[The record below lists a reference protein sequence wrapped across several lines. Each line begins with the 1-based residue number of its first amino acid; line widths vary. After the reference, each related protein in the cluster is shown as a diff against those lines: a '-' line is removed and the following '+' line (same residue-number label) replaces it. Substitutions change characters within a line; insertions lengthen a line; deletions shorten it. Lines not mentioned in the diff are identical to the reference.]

1 MTGTQPRR
9 APVSIVCVFNDLDVR
24 TTCLDASVDAGRAEA
39 PQTEYLP
46 VDNRDGRF
54 TSAGAALNDGARRAR
69 HDVVVLVHQDVY
81 LHSLVALEEA
91 AAALLDDPGT
101 GLLGAVGITS
111 SDTVA
116 GVVRDRV
123 VMIGAPS
130 SPSVP
135 VDSLD
140 EVLFLVERDR
150 VLDQPLS
157 EHPDLAWH
165 AYAVEY
171 GARVRSQGLRVRT
184 HDVVLTHNSMTTNL
198 DRLAEAHAHVARTY
212 PDLLPLHT
220 TCGVVRASAHRGRW
234 STAWRRRHGVATWA
248 RESFV
253 AARLARSTGGSARD
267 VVLGDIRLDVD
278 DALDVVDADRL
289 DVVNVVASRADA
301 QPWRPV
307 SVTRRGRDVSAVVA
321 TVDDLARTLAAPE
334 PGRTLL
340 VTGLDESALR
350 VLAPALRALPH
361 LVGHAQDTGSWVL
374 VGATVGRVR
383 ALWPA
388 RRNAPFGL
396 RPRHATSPGSSAGAP
411 AELAR

>member
-24 TTCLDASVDAGRAEA
+24 TTCLDASIDAGRAVA

-54 TSAGAALNDGARRAR
+54 ASAGAALNDGARRAR

-111 SDTVA
+111 SATVA

-130 SPSVP
+130 SPSVA

-150 VLDQPLS
+150 LLDEPLS

-171 GARVRSQGLRVRT
+171 GARVRSQGLQVRT

-198 DRLAEAHAHVARTY
+198 DRLTEAHAHVARVY
-212 PDLLPLHT
+212 PGLLPLHT
-220 TCGVVRASAHRGRW
+220 TCGVVRAEPHRGRW

-248 RESFV
+248 RESL
-253 AARLARSTGGSARD
+253 AATRLARAAGGPARA
-267 VVLGDIRLDVD
+267 VVLGDIRLTVD
-278 DALDVVDADRL
+278 DVLDAVDAARL
-289 DVVNVVASRADA
+289 DVVNLVARDADA
-301 QPWRPV
+301 RPWSPV
-307 SVTRRGRDVSAVVA
+307 SVSRRGRDVSAVVA
-321 TVDDLARTLAAPE
+321 TAEYLARSFAAPAPGHVLLLTGVDDS
-334 PGRTLL
+334 
-340 VTGLDESALR
+340 DLR
-350 VLAPALRALPH
+350 LLAPALRGVSH
-361 LVGHAQDTGSWVL
+361 LVGHAEDTGSWVL
-374 VGATVGRVR
+374 AGAAVDRVR
-383 ALWPA
+383 TLWPA
-388 RRNAPFGL
+388 RRNAPFGF
-396 RPRHATSPGSSAGAP
+396 RPRHATVPGSSAGAP